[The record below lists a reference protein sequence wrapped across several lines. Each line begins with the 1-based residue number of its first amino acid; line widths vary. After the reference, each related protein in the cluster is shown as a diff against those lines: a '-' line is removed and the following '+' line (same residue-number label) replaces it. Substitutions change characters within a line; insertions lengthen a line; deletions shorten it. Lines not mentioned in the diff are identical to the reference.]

1 MGKKNGLKLL
11 YNGVPPTL
19 VRHASTALG
28 LLVVGTFT
36 GTLLYADVQATEK
49 KVDENRRRVE
59 TIEGKI
65 NEMTAQQRVLIERME
80 SESKW
85 NAEFRD
91 KTSRTLERILERLP
105 SRAPPR

>member
-1 MGKKNGLKLL
+1 MDRKNGLKQL

-19 VRHASTALG
+19 VRHVSTALG

-36 GTLLYADVQATEK
+36 GTLLYADVRATEK
-49 KVDENRRRVE
+49 KADENRKSVE
-59 TIEGKI
+59 TIEAKI
-65 NEMTAQQRVLIERME
+65 GEMTAQQRALIERIE

-85 NAEFRD
+85 NAEFRG

-105 SRAPPR
+105 PRIPPY